1 MISLTSPLLIG
12 VFENQVLIEK
22 FESRE
27 KTSDIL
33 PKFFDKILK
42 KYNCKNLYF
51 AKGPGSFMAI
61 KITYLFLKTLT
72 ISNNMQLF
80 ATTGFTFNENSPIK
94 AIGTLYFIIKDGK
107 IATQK
112 INDDEI
118 KRITPF
124 TLPKRLN
131 HEVFTTD
138 NEPLYIL
145 PAI

>member
-1 MISLTSPLLIG
+1 MIG
-12 VFENQVLIEK
+12 VYDNQVLIEK
-22 FESRE
+22 FASRE

-33 PKFFDKILK
+33 PKLFDLILK

-72 ISNNMQLF
+72 ITKNMQLF

-94 AIGTLYFIIKDGK
+94 AVGALYFIIKDGK

-118 KRITPF
+118 KRINPF

-131 HEVFTTD
+131 YKIFTTD

>member
-1 MISLTSPLLIG
+1 MIG
-12 VFENQVLIEK
+12 VYDNQVLIEK
-22 FESRE
+22 FASRE

-33 PKFFDKILK
+33 PKLFDLILK
-42 KYNCKNLYF
+42 KYNCKNLYL

-72 ISNNMQLF
+72 ITKNMQLF

-94 AIGTLYFIIKDGK
+94 AVGALYFIIKDGK

-118 KRITPF
+118 KRINPF
-124 TLPKRLN
+124 TLPERLN
-131 HEVFTTD
+131 YKVFTTD